1 MGLGVLQLFWR
12 CVLPLPGVVPAG
24 QRDDVRVCMV
34 DTRQA
39 PGTVADPLPS
49 LTLSCPGH

>member
-12 CVLPLPGVVPAG
+12 CVASGAVSPAR
-24 QRDDVRVCMV
+24 QRDDVTVSMV
-34 DTRQA
+34 DSRQV
-39 PGTVADPLPS
+39 PGTTADPLPA